1 MLPASPYLCLQ
12 VQPCSLS
19 RRSASGHPRSRA
31 SSRRKWSRGAG
42 CLTCEITVTL
52 KCCARCARFFFVSPS
67 LPLSACQSFTH
78 ARTHRLTHHPFT
90 THSPTP
96 ALTHSLTLSLSFSLS
111 LSLSPSL
118 SLALCLSLCPVPSR
132 PVPSCLF
139 ACVCYRYCVFLSDL
153 HLSVF
158 SPQISFRLSVGVSVC
173 LCVCR
178 CVHACR
184 GCHCSYVW
192 SEHGVA
198 EAWRVFTFS
207 FRSRSPPK
215 VGLGSI
221 ITRKKEERRYV
232 RSAGA

>member
-1 MLPASPYLCLQ
+1 MLAVLAFSLSLPP
-12 VQPCSLS
+12 SLS
-19 RRSASGHPRSRA
+19 RPASLLLTRA
-31 SSRRKWSRGAG
+31 
-42 CLTCEITVTL
+42 LT
-52 KCCARCARFFFVSPS
+52 VS
-67 LPLSACQSFTH
+67 L
-78 ARTHRLTHHPFT
+78 T
-90 THSPTP
+90 THSPLTHP
-96 ALTHSLTLSLSFSLS
+96 PLHSLTHSLSLSFSLS
-111 LSLSPSL
+111 LSLPLSL
-118 SLALCLSLCPVPSR
+118 SLSVSRSVRSR